1 MRKKFACS
9 PIRIENTPD
18 VLCMA
23 GNKNK
28 FLFAECVAE
37 CFWTSSNFK
46 NDPQMRLS
54 SGSFKTKTEPKTCLR
69 NLDPSALD
77 ASHHFIRYSSPSLA
91 SGEDR
96 YTASPMTNR
105 TGLKSTSV
113 WLIDQFC
120 RVNLF
125 SFFLELMISHD
136 RNGKRSFVFIG
147 RINMTFFFL
156 NPWDESNWKHYRLV
170 SDVSGFFFDIDKRI
184 GFIENRIYWNIYI
197 YNL

>member
-37 CFWTSSNFK
+37 CFWISSNFK
-46 NDPQMRLS
+46 NDPQIRLS

-125 SFFLELMISHD
+125 SFFFWITAWSKTLFCFYWTNKYD
-136 RNGKRSFVFIG
+136 
-147 RINMTFFFL
+147 FFFFKSVRWIKL
-156 NPWDESNWKHYRLV
+156 KTLSISFGCVR
-170 SDVSGFFFDIDKRI
+170 FFFW
-184 GFIENRIYWNIYI
+184 YW
-197 YNL
+197 

>member
-1 MRKKFACS
+1 MLSKTNEISSRKRFRSLVIKSENKLWEKKFACS

-46 NDPQMRLS
+46 NDPQIRLS

-77 ASHHFIRYSSPSLA
+77 AFHHFIRYSSPSLA

-125 SFFLELMISHD
+125 SFFWNWWFRTIETENALL
-136 RNGKRSFVFIG
+136 
-147 RINMTFFFL
+147 FL
-156 NPWDESNWKHYRLV
+156 LDE
-170 SDVSGFFFDIDKRI
+170 
-184 GFIENRIYWNIYI
+184 
-197 YNL
+197 

>member
-37 CFWTSSNFK
+37 CFWISSNFK
-46 NDPQMRLS
+46 NDPQIRLS

-77 ASHHFIRYSSPSLA
+77 AFHHFIRYSSPSLA

-125 SFFLELMISHD
+125 SFFLELITA
-136 RNGKRSFVFIG
+136 RSKTLFCFYWT
-147 RINMTFFFL
+147 NKYDFFFFKSVRWIKL
-156 NPWDESNWKHYRLV
+156 KTLSISFGCVR
-170 SDVSGFFFDIDKRI
+170 FFFW
-184 GFIENRIYWNIYI
+184 YW
-197 YNL
+197 

>member
-1 MRKKFACS
+1 
-9 PIRIENTPD
+9 
-18 VLCMA
+18 MA

-37 CFWTSSNFK
+37 CFWISSNFK
-46 NDPQMRLS
+46 NDPQIRLS

-77 ASHHFIRYSSPSLA
+77 AFHHFIRYSSPSLA

-125 SFFLELMISHD
+125 SFFLELITA
-136 RNGKRSFVFIG
+136 RSKTLFCFYWT
-147 RINMTFFFL
+147 NKYDFFFF